1 MLVQMLNMEFLDI
14 IYWTWGQQVNG
25 FSHLIFMIKTN
36 LIHGVNNASIVNLRL
51 KDGSTVYYYK
61 WAKPPNIFNR

>member
-1 MLVQMLNMEFLDI
+1 MLNMEFLDI

-25 FSHLIFMIKTN
+25 FFTFNFYDKDSN